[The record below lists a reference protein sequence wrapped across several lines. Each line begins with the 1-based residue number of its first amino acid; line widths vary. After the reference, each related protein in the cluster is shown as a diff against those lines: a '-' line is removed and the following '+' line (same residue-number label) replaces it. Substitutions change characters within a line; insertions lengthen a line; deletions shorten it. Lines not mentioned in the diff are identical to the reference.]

1 MNQLAT
7 DFKKYYLESSNK
19 PSMKSL
25 LFLTRTFIAFIL
37 FASTTQ
43 AQQLEKERWE
53 AQAKK
58 VEIIRD
64 DFGVPHIYGST
75 DAAVVFGLLYAQCED
90 DFRRVERNYLWAI
103 GRLAEFEGE
112 KELYSDLRAQLYM
125 TTEEAQKAYAQ
136 APDWLKELCV
146 AFADGINYYLHT
158 HPEVKPQVI
167 THYEPWMPLF
177 FFEGSIGGDLE
188 RISTAQLKAF
198 YEPKS
203 ALGFQEAQEPLTPL
217 AFDEPKG
224 SNGIAI
230 APSKS
235 ESGNAMLLINPHTSF
250 YFRPEVHVISEEG
263 LNAYGAVT
271 WGQFFVYQGFNEK
284 TGWIHTS
291 NFVDFIDEFVEDVS
305 EENGKFSYRYGN
317 ENRPVATQK
326 ITLKYKEG
334 EQLKEKDFTIYRT
347 HHGPIT
353 HLEQGKWVATKINW
367 DPVPALVQSYTRTK
381 LANYAEFKEMMNIR
395 TNSSNS
401 TVFADAEGN
410 IGYFHG
416 NFIPK
421 RNPQIDFS
429 KPVDGTDPGT
439 DWQGLHTVDESIL
452 ILNPGNGWIQNCNS
466 TPFTAAGEFSPKREN
481 YPFYM
486 APDQENF
493 RGIHASQLLSQQK
506 GKLNLDSF
514 IQLAYD
520 PYLPAFSFLIPEL
533 LESISATLPA
543 AYAPAMEQ
551 LRTWDYRTSKES
563 VAMSIAHFY
572 GENYQRRF
580 RSLNRFAQ
588 EDQRAKVPTAAE
600 IQAVFIQTLEQ
611 MTRDFGTWN
620 TLWGEINRFQRL
632 SGAID
637 ADFDDSKPYVPVGL
651 ASGNWGA
658 LAAYGARATSTTKR
672 LYGYR
677 GNSFVAVVEFG
688 TKVRA
693 KSMLAGGQQ
702 ADPNSPHFFDQ
713 GQRYADAQ
721 FKEVAFYR
729 EDVEKRK
736 VTSYHPGNRPK

>member
-19 PSMKSL
+19 SSMKSL
-25 LFLTRTFIAFIL
+25 LFLTRTFIAFLL
-37 FASTTQ
+37 FASAAQ

-75 DAAVVFGLLYAQCED
+75 DATAVFGLLYAQCED

-103 GRLAEFEGE
+103 GRLAELEGE

-125 TTEEAQKAYAQ
+125 TTEEAQKAYSQ

-203 ALGFQEAQEPLTPL
+203 TLGFQEAPEQITPL

-326 ITLKYKEG
+326 ITLKYKDG

-367 DPVPALVQSYTRTK
+367 DPVQALVQSYTRTK
-381 LANYAEFKEMMNIR
+381 LANYTEFKEMMNIR

-429 KPVDGTDPGT
+429 KSVDGTDPGT

-452 ILNPGNGWIQNCNS
+452 ILNPGTGWIQNCNS

-493 RGIHASQLLSQQK
+493 RGLHASQLLSQQK
-506 GKLNLDSF
+506 EKLNLDSF
-514 IQLAYD
+514 LQLAYD
-520 PYLPAFSFLIPEL
+520 PYLPVFSFLIPEL

-543 AYAPAMEQ
+543 VHAPAMQQ
-551 LRTWDYRTSKES
+551 LQIWDYRTSKES

-588 EDQRAKVPTAAE
+588 EDTAAKVPTAAE
-600 IQAVFIQTLEQ
+600 IQAVFIQTLDQ

-620 TLWGEINRFQRL
+620 TPWGEINRFQRL

-688 TKVRA
+688 PKVRA

-736 VTSYHPGNRPK
+736 VSSYHPGQRQK